1 MDAYIAQDLMR
12 SPEVPETL
20 TRTAAVR
27 VGSVGYIDIELCGA
41 DARMLFEQ
49 MCAKDEAIEMLFVA
63 NLCYGHDDNGDVVI
77 TYRHSVA
84 GKATKQIVLR
94 FINQPV
100 MVAGYYV
107 LE

>member
-12 SPEVPETL
+12 HPKVPKTL

-27 VGSVGYIDIELCGA
+27 VGSVGYIDIELCGT
-41 DARMLFEQ
+41 DARILFEQ
-49 MCAKDEAIEMLFVA
+49 MCSKDEPVEMLFVA
-63 NLCYGHDDNGDVVI
+63 NLCYGHDDNGDVVV
-77 TYRHSVA
+77 TYRHNVA

-94 FINQPV
+94 LINQPV
-100 MVAGYYV
+100 TVAGYYV